1 MTKLQAS
8 GLALLGGASYG
19 LLSGLTKLAYASG
32 VATGPLTITQNLV
45 GALSL
50 WLFASILARGE
61 AKPGRR
67 QILSLLLTGALPG
80 LTGAFY
86 YLALARLPAALG
98 IVLLFQFTWLGVVLE
113 WLLSGRR
120 PAASRWLALLLLL
133 PGTVLAA
140 GLSGSRVQWH
150 WGGAGLALLAA
161 LAYTGYLAAAGRVAL
176 QVSPWW
182 RSAWIS
188 TGATLSTAIF
198 FRLVVPET
206 GGNPGALIW
215 YGSLMGLF
223 GVLLPTLCFSYGV
236 PVIGGGLAGILGAVE
251 LPVVL
256 LVAAAFLGEKV
267 GFWQW
272 LGAGLMLGGIYFGEK
287 GEHFLKKKLE
297 Y

>member
-50 WLFASILARGE
+50 WLLACVLARGQ
-61 AKPGRR
+61 ARPQRR

-86 YLALARLPAALG
+86 YLALARLPASLG

-113 WLLSGRR
+113 WLLTGRQ

-133 PGTVLAA
+133 PGTFLAA
-140 GLSGSRVQWH
+140 GLTGSKVQWH

-161 LAYTGYLAAAGRVAL
+161 LAYTAYLAVAGRVAL
-176 QVSPWW
+176 EVSPWW

-188 TGATLSTAIF
+188 TGATLATAIF
-198 FRLVVPET
+198 FRLVTPET
-206 GGNPGALIW
+206 GGNLGALIG

-236 PVIGGGLAGILGAVE
+236 PIIGSGLAGILGAIE

-256 LVAAAFLGEKV
+256 LVSQLFIGERV
-267 GFWQW
+267 EPLQW
-272 LGAGLMLGGIYFGEK
+272 LGALLMLAGIYLGEK
-287 GEHFLKKKLE
+287 GEHFLKKTLE